1 MVQRALVEAK
11 GWRCW
16 WKRCDRLI
24 RGDGAEMTDEGA
36 GKAGRER
43 AKELAEQRRA
53 ERRLRK
59 RHCVLCGVEES
70 DKTPLG
76 PHPDGIGPACKDELG
91 CQARR
96 RHASG

>member
-1 MVQRALVEAK
+1 
-11 GWRCW
+11 
-16 WKRCDRLI
+16 
-24 RGDGAEMTDEGA
+24 MTDEAA

-76 PHPDGIGPACKDELG
+76 PHPDGIGPSCKDELG